1 MICIQKVLK
10 PQSSLMNMKW
20 YITLSFDL
28 TLDDSHPYSYKLIE
42 AKKRHITVNDT
53 IECKF
58 QLRKYG
64 DQEKAA
70 NFFL

>member
-1 MICIQKVLK
+1 MICTQKVLK
-10 PQSSLMNMKW
+10 YQSSLKNMKW
-20 YITLSFDL
+20 CITLSFDL
-28 TLDDSHPYSYKLIE
+28 TLDEFHPYSLLIE

-64 DQEKAA
+64 EQEKAA